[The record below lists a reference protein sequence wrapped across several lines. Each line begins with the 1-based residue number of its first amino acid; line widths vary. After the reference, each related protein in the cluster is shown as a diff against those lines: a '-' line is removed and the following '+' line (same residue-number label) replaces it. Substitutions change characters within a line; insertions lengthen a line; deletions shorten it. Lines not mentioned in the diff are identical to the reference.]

1 MKHIIFAVLFLASMA
16 GIAWNSRRLINY
28 LRVGRPEN
36 RFGNIG
42 ERIGAVLK
50 VAIGQS
56 KLLRE
61 PVAGAVHAMI
71 FWGFLVLL
79 AAVIESII
87 EGLIPGGHISWLGPV
102 YSALTISQDVF
113 CVLVL
118 VGVLWA
124 FWRRYVQRVPR
135 LQGDKAESRDAS
147 LILVLIGII
156 VTSLLVMNGARAAAG
171 HEYEWAVRPVGALLA
186 PLFSDPGTA
195 RIIFETTWWLHIVTI
210 FGFMNY
216 LPFSKHLHVMTSI
229 PNVYF
234 ASLETVNKLQP
245 IDFENEAL
253 EQYGVA
259 DVEHFTWKQLL
270 DGMTCTHCGRCTSVC
285 PANVTGKVLDPR
297 KIIIEMN
304 SRTLDKAPYLVGDVA
319 VTNGHDDETTALQG
333 RDRDAAADG
342 DPNADHTRAEVFGK
356 SLIGDYIDPEAL
368 WQCTTCMACI
378 QECPVMIE
386 HVPAIVDM
394 RRNLVMMEAE
404 FPPEAQ
410 SAFTNIENNYNPWAF
425 AASERADW
433 AADLDFVKTMEETPA
448 EEREALDVL
457 FWVGCA
463 GSYDDR
469 YKKVTRAFA
478 ELMEVAGVKYRILGT
493 EEKCNGDPARRLG
506 NEYLAQMMIQ
516 MNVETLNSYEVKTI
530 VTTCPH
536 CFNILLNEYPDFG
549 GKYEVM
555 HHTAFVDGLVKSG
568 RIKTM
573 SAMQHKMTYHDSCYL
588 GRYNNVYEEP
598 REMLLQVPGL
608 EVIEMDRNKS
618 RGFCCGA
625 GGGQMFLEETEG
637 KRVNIERTEEALA
650 TGADVIATACP
661 FCMTMM
667 TDGVKNKGAEG
678 VVVRDVVEILMDSI
692 REERAGAEEPLP

>member
-1 MKHIIFAVLFLASMA
+1 MKHLIFAVVFLVAMA
-16 GIAWNSRRLINY
+16 GILWNSWRLIKY
-28 LRVGRPEN
+28 LRTGKQEN
-36 RFGNIG
+36 RFGNVG
-42 ERIGAVLK
+42 ERIGNVLK

-79 AAVIESII
+79 AAVIESVV
-87 EGLIPGGHISWLGPV
+87 EGLIPGGNIAWLGPV
-102 YSALTISQDVF
+102 YSVLTISQDIF

-124 FWRRYVQRVPR
+124 FWRRYVQKVPR
-135 LQGDKAESRDAS
+135 LQGDRAESRDAS
-147 LILVLIGII
+147 LILVLIGVI
-156 VTSLLVMNGARAAAG
+156 VSSLLVMNGVREAAG
-171 HEYEWAVRPVGALLA
+171 HEYDWAVRPVGALIA
-186 PLFSDPGTA
+186 PLVSDSGTA
-195 RIIFETTWWLHIVTI
+195 RFIFELTWWIHIVTI
-210 FGFMNY
+210 LAFMNY

-234 ASLETVNKLQP
+234 GSLETVNKLQP
-245 IDFENEAL
+245 IDFEDESL

-259 DVEHFTWKQLL
+259 DIEHFTWKQLL

-285 PANVTGKVLDPR
+285 PANITGKVLDPK

-304 SRTLDKAPYLVGDVA
+304 NRTLDKAPYLVPDGHVGDDGTTELEGRARDLEAAGDLNV
-319 VTNGHDDETTALQG
+319 DDSRE
-333 RDRDAAADG
+333 
-342 DPNADHTRAEVFGK
+342 EVFAK
-356 SLIGDYIDPEAL
+356 SLIGDYINPEAL
-368 WQCTTCMACI
+368 WQCTTCMACV

-386 HVPAIVDM
+386 HVPAIVDL

-410 SAFTNIENNYNPWAF
+410 SAFNNIENNFTPWAF
-425 AASERADW
+425 SVEERADW
-433 AADLDFVKTMEETPA
+433 AADLDYVRTMEEATE
-448 EEREALDVL
+448 EERQELDVL

-469 YKKVTRAFA
+469 YRKVTRSFA
-478 ELMEVAGVKYRILGT
+478 ELMEKAGVKFRILGT
-493 EEKCNGDPARRLG
+493 EEKCTGDPARRLG

-516 MNVETLNSYEVKTI
+516 MNVETLNAYNVSTI

-536 CFNILLNEYPDFG
+536 CFNTLLNEYPDFG
-549 GKYEVM
+549 GRYEVI
-555 HHTAFVDGLVKSG
+555 HHTQYIDQLVRSG

-573 SAMQHKMTYHDSCYL
+573 TPIQHKMTYHDSCYL

-598 REMLLQVPGL
+598 RESLLKVPGL
-608 EVIEMDRNKS
+608 EVIEMDRSRS
-618 RGFCCGA
+618 RGLCCGA
-625 GGGQMFLEETEG
+625 GGGQMYLEETQG

-650 TGADVIATACP
+650 TGASTITTACP

-667 TDGVKNKGAEG
+667 TDGVKSKESEVEVRDIAEVILEATVERAEG
-678 VVVRDVVEILMDSI
+678 
-692 REERAGAEEPLP
+692 